1 MQRCLDGN
9 SRSKIDGTEALENE
23 QPHPM
28 ALF

>member
-9 SRSKIDGTEALENE
+9 SRLKLMKTEALENE